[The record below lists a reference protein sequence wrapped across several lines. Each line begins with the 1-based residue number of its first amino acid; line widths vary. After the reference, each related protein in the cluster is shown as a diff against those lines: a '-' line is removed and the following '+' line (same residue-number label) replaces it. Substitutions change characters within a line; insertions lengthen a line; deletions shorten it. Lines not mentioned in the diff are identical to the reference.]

1 MARDN
6 NTNTVDDIQAVDII
20 IVAIVSNRNLC
31 AFFFWTFVAVSDHD
45 VRCDFLKKLSEELPT
60 VSCCYIYIYIS
71 CEKMKAAKQIL
82 EF

>member
-20 IVAIVSNRNLC
+20 IVAIVAIEMYVR
-31 AFFFWTFVAVSDHD
+31 FFFWTFVAVSDHD

-60 VSCCYIYIYIS
+60 VSCYIYIYIYIYLV
-71 CEKMKAAKQIL
+71 KK
-82 EF
+82 